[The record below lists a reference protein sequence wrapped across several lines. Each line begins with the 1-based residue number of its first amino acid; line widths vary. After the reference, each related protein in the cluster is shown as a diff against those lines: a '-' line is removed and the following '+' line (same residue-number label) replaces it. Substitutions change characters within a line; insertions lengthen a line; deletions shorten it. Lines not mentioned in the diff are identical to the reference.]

1 MAIWIVTIGSSDVQL
16 DSDNISKEKGRG
28 KNQYSEKMWTNWY
41 EDEILDQCHNIGSE
55 LKQTYKDKNLPY
67 RIEPRVLGTVYQYHS
82 PQRQEEIWSY
92 LTFPLLDTFVERLK
106 AETDQLEQII
116 VLLTD
121 QSQIF
126 SDDYTQRQITCPYWQ
141 DTRQLQPILA
151 RYFQAADKFPNTPC
165 EWIDLAPNSNDPG
178 LDNWDYVL
186 TLVREKIGSLQLE
199 EPENQEAGSKIVY
212 VSHQASTPAISSAVQ
227 FETLL
232 RFGEGVKFLVCSE
245 WDKNLTQILPCS
257 TYLRG
262 IRQQEA
268 KTLLERYDYSGVKAI
283 LAPYLTSD
291 LAILLDAAI
300 FWNSAKFDCF
310 AQKVLKYPDSQ
321 LVQRV
326 QERTQECNWW
336 WTGYEAAY
344 LGVVRLEQGNT
355 VEAFFHSFRAVEGLI
370 RLFADAKYK
379 NKIQF
384 TKKGAPYIEFTE
396 DSKTNKFN
404 LYGKE
409 LYHFLDYRR
418 TIDSEKDKDI
428 WQFGEVTF
436 DKRNQYFHQL
446 FGLSEQEVF
455 DAWDTDNRIAWEARV
470 LGCLNFIAE
479 PDSPFTALK
488 SASLISLIQDKLE
501 KAIAQLTQ
509 TEPPQKT

>member
-16 DSDNISKEKGRG
+16 DSDKISKEKGRG
-28 KNQYSEKMWTNWY
+28 KNQYSNKKWTDWY
-41 EDEILDQCHNIGSE
+41 EDNILSECHDIKFE
-55 LKQTYKDKNLPY
+55 LKQTYNYVNQLY

-82 PQRQEEIWSY
+82 PQIQEQIFSY

-106 AETDQLEQII
+106 AETDQLDQII

-126 SDDYTQRQITCPYWQ
+126 SDNYTQRKITCPYWQ
-141 DTRQLQPILA
+141 DTHKLQPILA

-165 EWIDLAPNSNDPG
+165 EWINLAPKSNDPG
-178 LDNWDYVL
+178 LDDWDYVL
-186 TLVREKIGSLQLE
+186 TLVREKLGSLQLE
-199 EPENQEAGSKIVY
+199 EPENQEAESKTIY

-245 WDKNLTQILPCS
+245 WDETLTQILPCS

-291 LAILLDAAI
+291 VAILLDAAI
-300 FWNSAKFDCF
+300 LWNSAKFDQF
-310 AQKVLKYPDSQ
+310 AQTVLQYPDSQ
-321 LVQRV
+321 LVQKL
-326 QERTQECNWW
+326 QERTQKCNWW

-344 LGVVRLEQGNT
+344 LGVVRLDQGNT

-379 NKIQF
+379 DKIQF
-384 TKKGAPYIEFTE
+384 NKYGAPYIEF
-396 DSKTNKFN
+396 SNKNRFN
-404 LYGKE
+404 LFGKQ
-409 LYHFLDYRR
+409 LYRFLDYCC

-428 WQFGEVTF
+428 WRFGEVTF

-446 FGLSEQEVF
+446 FGLSEQDVF
-455 DAWDTDNRIAWEARV
+455 EAWDTDNRMDWEARV

-479 PDSPFTALK
+479 PDSPFTALDT
-488 SASLISLIQDKLE
+488 ASLISPIQDKLE